1 MATSRRSLN
10 FNVNTAVKGAL
21 RRLNLDTKMRGYAV
35 WGVWDQAVG
44 ETVAQQAQPTL
55 VRGGTLFV
63 KCSSSAWMQ
72 ELQFMKGTIC
82 KELNRLVGREAVKD
96 IRFQMGTIARPTQET
111 SSVNDQEVALDDDE
125 RARIDEALRPLEDP
139 ETREIV
145 RRIMIK
151 GASLNKKGESKVN

>member
-1 MATSRRSLN
+1 VRTKRAMN

-21 RRLNLDTKMRGYAV
+21 RSLNLDAKMRGYAV

-96 IRFQMGTIARPTQET
+96 IKFQMGTIARPTQET
-111 SSVNDQEVALDDDE
+111 SSINDQEVSLDDDE
-125 RARIDEALRPLEDP
+125 RARIDEALRPLQDA

-145 RRIMIK
+145 RRLMVK
-151 GASLNKKGESKVN
+151 GASLKKQ

>member
-1 MATSRRSLN
+1 MRTKRAMN

-21 RRLNLDTKMRGYAV
+21 RSLNLDAKMRGYAV

-96 IRFQMGTIARPTQET
+96 IKFQMGTIARPTQET
-111 SSVNDQEVALDDDE
+111 SSINDQEVSLDDDE
-125 RARIDEALRPLEDP
+125 RARIDEALRPLQDA

-145 RRIMIK
+145 RRLMVK
-151 GASLNKKGESKVN
+151 GASLKKQ